1 MLVSARAG
9 EVLRE
14 TFASPALG
22 RDGQYTVYLP
32 EGYAA
37 ATAPYPVVYLL
48 HGAGGDEWD
57 WLRHGNLVATL
68 DGLIT
73 RGALR
78 PSVVVM
84 PTVGPVSWWVNGP
97 ALAAEDAD
105 SGWFLRSMLDQI
117 KTWAAVPEAEFTLA
131 YRGANHTVIWRHQ
144 DTAVDAS
151 PVVFYNDVQ
160 SSDFYRATLRF
171 LEV

>member
-1 MLVSARAG
+1 MTTL
-9 EVLRE
+9 
-14 TFASPALG
+14 T
-22 RDGQYTVYLP
+22 YLSTTLTLP
-32 EGYAA
+32 DDLLWADEF
-37 ATAPYPVVYLL
+37 TWQPVEQRTEYS
-48 HGAGGDEWD
+48 
-57 WLRHGNLVATL
+57 
-68 DGLIT
+68 IT
-73 RGALR
+73 GALLVQSGVRVAGR
-78 PSVVVM
+78 PI
-84 PTVGPVSWWVNGP
+84 T
-97 ALAAEDAD
+97 LAAEDAA